1 MNQLIFGEYRALLS
15 AIYPRPRPPVVIVER
30 TEQAQLCEQIQFI
43 VTLLSTMF
51 RGPVLGHCRER
62 MSLAKSPLGRGECSG
77 VLTFQQVISG
87 AVSPQYTTSACVLG
101 GGQPPPPGELRGSST
116 ALAAVAEDV
125 TTSGADATAGSSDDD
140 DDDDTRPQMGQQLQL
155 HLQALTMSSTAAH
168 FSQQRERGV
177 GESSSAASAAGV
189 SSSNP
194 PQQLHHGSSATIAAA
209 AHFSIRMAERQRLRT
224 SSMPAESRKVSALE
238 GIA

>member
-1 MNQLIFGEYRALLS
+1 M
-15 AIYPRPRPPVVIVER
+15 
-30 TEQAQLCEQIQFI
+30 T
-43 VTLLSTMF
+43 
-51 RGPVLGHCRER
+51 
-62 MSLAKSPLGRGECSG
+62 LAKSPLGREECSG

-101 GGQPPPPGELRGSST
+101 GQPAPGELRGSSS
-116 ALAAVAEDV
+116 ALAVVAEDV
-125 TTSGADATAGSSDDD
+125 TTSGLDATADSSD

-155 HLQALTMSSTAAH
+155 HLQALTMSSSAAH

-194 PQQLHHGSSATIAAA
+194 PQQLHGSSATIAAA

-224 SSMPAESRKVSALE
+224 SSMPAESRKVSALRR
-238 GIA
+238 IA

>member
-1 MNQLIFGEYRALLS
+1 ML
-15 AIYPRPRPPVVIVER
+15 PRPSVTLFTRIVER
-30 TEQAQLCEQIQFI
+30 TFQAQLCEQIQFM
-43 VTLLSTMF
+43 VSLLSTMVC
-51 RGPVLGHCRER
+51 GPCGLIVIGHCRER
-62 MSLAKSPLGRGECSG
+62 MTLAKSPLGRGECSG

-101 GGQPPPPGELRGSST
+101 GQPAPGELRGSSS
-116 ALAAVAEDV
+116 ALAVVAEDV
-125 TTSGADATAGSSDDD
+125 TTSGLDATADSSD

-155 HLQALTMSSTAAH
+155 HLQALTMSSSAAH

-177 GESSSAASAAGV
+177 GESSSSAAGV

-194 PQQLHHGSSATIAAA
+194 PQQLHGSSATIAAA

-224 SSMPAESRKVSALE
+224 SSMPAESRKVSALRR
-238 GIA
+238 IA